1 MNIPAF
7 RTPTDAEL
15 DAALLKRVLADW
27 RPAPKPAERRAA
39 AETIRALRKIGA
51 LK

>member
-1 MNIPAF
+1 MSPSTFQI
-7 RTPTDAEL
+7 PTDAEL
-15 DAALLKRVLADW
+15 DAALLKRVLAD
-27 RPAPKPAERRAA
+27 RYKPTAAGRRHV

>member
-1 MNIPAF
+1 MTIPTF
-7 RTPTDAEL
+7 QIPTDAEL
-15 DAALLKRVLADW
+15 DAALLKRVVAD
-27 RPAPKPAERRAA
+27 RYKPTATERRHV